1 MANDT
6 TTDKARTRRQLK
18 CNFIFGVFKKNIPA
32 ARKWSGGNIV
42 EIECQLDYM
51 GATVTLVKM
60 KFVPW
65 TMNVP
70 PHHCWV

>member
-1 MANDT
+1 MFNS
-6 TTDKARTRRQLK
+6 
-18 CNFIFGVFKKNIPA
+18 NFIICLLNNIPA
-32 ARKWSGGNIV
+32 AIKWSGGNIL